1 MLILCA
7 PDSFKESMTAQRAA
21 HAMALGARSV
31 FADAEVIEL
40 PLADGGEGTVEAVC
54 AAMSGVVQEITVED
68 ALGRE
73 RLAKFAWAPQAKL
86 AVLESAAA
94 CGLEHIPRRD
104 RNPLVTSTRG
114 VGQLISGALDL
125 GAEEIV
131 IGLGGSATNDA
142 GAGMLE
148 ALGARL
154 LGKDGQPLPP
164 GGAALAG
171 LVDVDL
177 SGLDSRLAGTRV
189 RAACDVDN
197 PLLGPA
203 GASAVF
209 GPQKGAS
216 PADVEMLEASLSRWA
231 DVMEAATGNR
241 VRDVSGAGAAGGLA
255 AGLLICAPTVLQSGA
270 DLVLDALGA
279 QTLLEKA
286 DLVLTGEG
294 SFDLQS
300 ANGKIPCQL
309 AKRAASTG
317 AMTLVFAGR
326 VALDPFDPLPA
337 GVDAVVPIVRGPDLL
352 EEALA
357 NGERN
362 LQAAV
367 ATACRLIKLGR
378 GEVDVDR

>member
-21 HAMALGARSV
+21 RAMAVGIKSV
-31 FADAEVIEL
+31 FPEAEVVEL

-54 AAMSGVVQEITVED
+54 AAMGGAVQRVVVED

-73 RLAKFAWAPQAKL
+73 RSGEFAWIPQTKL

-94 CGLEHIPRRD
+94 CGLEHIPREARD
-104 RNPLVTSTRG
+104 PLVTSTRG
-114 VGQLISGALDL
+114 VGQLISAALDL

-148 ALGARL
+148 ALGVRF
-154 LGKDGQPLPP
+154 LGEDGKALPP
-164 GGAALAG
+164 GGAALTG

-177 SGLDSRLAGTRV
+177 SGLDPRLAGTRV

-216 PADVEMLEASLSRWA
+216 PADVETLEASLTRWA
-231 DVMEAATGNR
+231 DVMEAVTGKR
-241 VRDVSGAGAAGGLA
+241 VRDIAGAGAAGGMA
-255 AGLLICAPTVLQSGA
+255 AGLLIGAPAVLQSGA
-270 DLVLDALGA
+270 DLVLDAVGA

-300 ANGKIPCQL
+300 ANGKVPCQL
-309 AKRAASTG
+309 ASRAAASG
-317 AMTLVFAGR
+317 AVTFVFAGR
-326 VALDPFDPLPA
+326 VALGPSDHLPP
-337 GVDAVVPIVRGPDLL
+337 GVDAVIPIVREPGSL
-352 EEALA
+352 EDALA
-357 NGERN
+357 NGEQN

-367 ATACRLIKLGR
+367 ATACQLIKIGR
-378 GEVDVDR
+378 GEIGADR

>member
-21 HAMALGARSV
+21 RAMAVGARSV
-31 FADAEVIEL
+31 FPDAEVVEL

-54 AAMSGVVQEITVED
+54 AAMGGVVQQVVVED

-73 RLAKFAWAPQAKL
+73 RPAEFAWIPQAKL

-94 CGLEHIPRRD
+94 CGLEHVPREARD
-104 RNPLVTSTRG
+104 PLVTSTRG
-114 VGQLISGALDL
+114 VGQLIAAALDL

-148 ALGARL
+148 ALGARF
-154 LGKDGQPLPP
+154 LGEDGKTLPP

-171 LVDVDL
+171 LTEVDL
-177 SGLDSRLAGTRV
+177 SGLDPRLADTHV

-216 PADVEMLEASLSRWA
+216 PADVETLEASLTRWA
-231 DVMEAATGNR
+231 DVMETVTGKR
-241 VRDVSGAGAAGGLA
+241 VRDTAGAGAAGGMA
-255 AGLLICAPTVLQSGA
+255 AGLLIGAPAVLQSGA
-270 DLVLDALGA
+270 DLVLDAVGA
-279 QTLLEKA
+279 QALLEKA

-300 ANGKIPCQL
+300 ANGKVPCQL
-309 AKRAASTG
+309 ANRAATSG
-317 AMTLVFAGR
+317 AATLVFAGR
-326 VALDPFDPLPA
+326 VVLGPFDHLPR
-337 GVDAVVPIVRGPDLL
+337 GVDAVIPIVRGPGLL
-352 EEALA
+352 EDALA
-357 NGERN
+357 DGERN

-378 GEVDVDR
+378 DEVDADR